1 MKNKSGNYPI
11 FLLFFASIILTS
23 CGGDGGGS
31 LPVVSNT
38 NFEAVEPFSVE
49 VPIGNHT
56 QFSLIGEDGEINITG
71 VAGANSVTITGIKRV
86 LSEST
91 VDAEAHLLELKVNV
105 QDLANEVRV
114 ETIQPADSGGRIYIV
129 NYTVTLPKFLKNRV
143 NNINGIV
150 TLDSIDN
157 DVTVLNLNG
166 NVTLTNVFG
175 SASTNVLS
183 GKVEGTVILPLNGVI
198 DMKTLTG
205 DINLE
210 IPVNTSAK
218 LSASVTVGT
227 ITAPNLVLQ
236 DEVSTPTFLSGTL
249 GSGQGTI
256 KLETQK
262 LGNIAVSGI

>member
-31 LPVVSNT
+31 LPTVSNT
-38 NFEAVEPFSVE
+38 NFEAVEPFSFV

-56 QFSLIGEDGEINITG
+56 QFSLIGINGEINISG
-71 VAGANSVTITGIKRV
+71 VAGANSVTVTGIKRV

-91 VDAEAHLLELKVNV
+91 EDAEAHLQELIVNV

-114 ETIQPADSGGRIYIV
+114 ETTQPADTGGRIYIV
-129 NYTVTLPKFLKNRV
+129 NYTVTLPKFLKNQV
-143 NNINGIV
+143 NNINDIV
-150 TLDSIDN
+150 KLDSIDN
-157 DVTVLNLNG
+157 NVTVLNLNG

-183 GKVEGTVILPLNGVI
+183 GNVEGQVTLPLNGVI
-198 DMKTLTG
+198 NMKTLTG

-210 IPVNTSAK
+210 IPVNTFAI
-218 LSASVTVGT
+218 LSANVTIGT
-227 ITAPNLVLQ
+227 ISAQNLVLQ
-236 DEVSTPTFLSGTL
+236 NEVSTPTFLSGTL

-256 KLETQK
+256 KLETQQ
-262 LGNIAVSGI
+262 LGNITVSGI